1 MIPDISY
8 LILNY
13 NPEGESQAA
22 EILEKTMDAFYERKS
37 KNLSCE
43 VFLLDQGSVPG
54 HRAWLLEKQ
63 SRHQFSLILLDHN
76 IGISGAINRMART
89 CKSPVLGLITSD
101 VIITSGMDEDLYGKV
116 QIEGFIRPPHLL
128 IKATWNINAG
138 SRTNLCGADPVRLE
152 SLQKQKS
159 SLLDSLLA
167 RSPKIPI

>member
-37 KNLSCE
+37 KNLSSE
-43 VFLLDQGSVPG
+43 VFLLDQGSVPS

-63 SRHQFSLILLDHN
+63 ARYQFSLILLDRN

-116 QIEGFIRPPHLL
+116 QIEEVYQ
-128 IKATWNINAG
+128 ATPFTDKSDLEYNAG
-138 SRTNLCGADPVRLE
+138 SRRN
-152 SLQKQKS
+152 
-159 SLLDSLLA
+159 LLA
-167 RSPKIPI
+167 RTLSGWKVFRKRNHPCWTAFWPGPQNPI

>member
-37 KNLSCE
+37 KNLSSE
-43 VFLLDQGSVPG
+43 VFLLDQGSVPS

-63 SRHQFSLILLDHN
+63 ARYQFSLILLDRN

-116 QIEGFIRPPHLL
+116 QIEEIYQ
-128 IKATWNINAG
+128 ATPFTDKSDLEYQCWQPDQPF
-138 SRTNLCGADPVRLE
+138 GADPVRLE

-159 SLLDSLLA
+159 SLLDSLW
-167 RSPKIPI
+167 PGPQNPI